1 MRAILHDCEGPFALR
16 AAPLALWALPFAA
29 VALEAG
35 GATTYSL
42 VLLAACLPGVFPRLA
57 PRDVEVRLGGGE
69 LRLVGGA
76 RTQRVRARD
85 VVGASTARVS
95 HGIALTL
102 ARRDRQ
108 TPTTLVFAND
118 EELER
123 AREAL
128 GIGHGGLGAVTWPLV
143 PGAAHTSAPTARAIA
158 AALSLAALVAAF
170 AGSGELAGVAL
181 FFATFPAFLGVVW
194 AALRDSSQ
202 TIELGP
208 RGVTLRGYQQSQ
220 VPYSAISGVA
230 RTGSMF
236 ELGVHGGTLRARHR
250 VGALAGAG
258 IDDAELEILSAQLAA
273 CVGRAGGLGPQK
285 PEATTRIDTLRRGHE
300 SARDWL
306 ARVDMAASLLAQPG
320 YRGGTIR
327 ERGPLAH
334 AARSR
339 GLRGP
344 PRRRRARPDA
354 RRDRARRA
362 RTCQRHRGR
371 RARGRGPAAPPR
383 GHLPRARS
391 ASRGAR
397 AARRTSQE
405 AHLHGVALIAV
416 LRRRAS

>member
-1 MRAILHDCEGPFALR
+1 
-16 AAPLALWALPFAA
+16 

-320 YRGGTIR
+320 YRGGTIER
-327 ERGPLAH
+327 EDLWLTLRDPEASEDLR
-334 AARSR
+334 AAAGRVLMR
-339 GLRGP
+339 VET
-344 PRRRRARPDA
+344 APDA
-354 RRDRARRA
+354 RARVSDIVAAVREDEVQRRLRVAIFPELDPQAEELEQLDERARK
-362 RTCQRHRGR
+362 RTFT
-371 RARGRGPAAPPR
+371 
-383 GHLPRARS
+383 
-391 ASRGAR
+391 ASR
-397 AARRTSQE
+397 
-405 AHLHGVALIAV
+405 
-416 LRRRAS
+416 